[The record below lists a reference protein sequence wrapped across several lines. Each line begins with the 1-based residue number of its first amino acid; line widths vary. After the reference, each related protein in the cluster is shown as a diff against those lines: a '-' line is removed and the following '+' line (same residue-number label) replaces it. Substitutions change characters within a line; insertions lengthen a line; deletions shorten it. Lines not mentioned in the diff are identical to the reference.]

1 MSATEAMSWWLDW
14 VGTGRVKEM
23 SHINKC
29 ICRVYRNKYG
39 SVKKKSSSSVS
50 HAGLFAMLNLSNKA
64 SGVYRIEPHT
74 HKHSIHTYSHISPKT
89 RLCEL
94 SPSVC
99 EHVYTCCEST
109 LDKHQDSY
117 LPNIPE
123 KCENNERKRS
133 DATIKRIMRRWVL
146 QQASG
151 RQVVS
156 RRCQT
161 DNNAYKSEDAMLS
174 QCMLHLLLLEIPI
187 IIWNCLPCKH
197 IVVWTFIVDFC
208 FWTRNTRAQ
217 TYTARERKS
226 IKSVM

>member
-1 MSATEAMSWWLDW
+1 MEFYAMSATEAVSWRLDW
-14 VGTGRVKEM
+14 VGAGWVKEV
-23 SHINKC
+23 SHINKY
-29 ICRVYRNKYG
+29 IFRVHRNKYG

-64 SGVYRIEPHT
+64 SGVLQDWTTHT
-74 HKHSIHTYSHISPKT
+74 QTHSIHTYSHISPKT

-99 EHVYTCCEST
+99 EHVYTCCDST

-123 KCENNERKRS
+123 KCENNEWKRS

-161 DNNAYKSEDAMLS
+161 DNNA
-174 QCMLHLLLLEIPI
+174 
-187 IIWNCLPCKH
+187 
-197 IVVWTFIVDFC
+197 
-208 FWTRNTRAQ
+208 
-217 TYTARERKS
+217 
-226 IKSVM
+226 